1 MGFTAAVN
9 SGKSSK
15 RREDGQVQP
24 AQQHQGEER
33 NEDTHRAS
41 QGRMVVLV
49 AGSNAEH
56 VSEHLHVGRGPFMR
70 FRVTEWTSFPIKSAA
85 ALTFHQRSLR
95 PAAFARSERPGNT
108 VETALGDPWTMKP
121 SARKTPASEL
131 SCEVCGL
138 MPEPTRTRLTLAN
151 VAVMLPIE
159 LLVHALVVDTQLP
172 YLAKVLV
179 LTVTATVLVI
189 WVAEPSAA
197 RMLRGWLHAPA
208 LRDRRK
214 LTAAPALWR
223 ARTVLRDDPGSLQ
236 KVTKALART
245 GTNILSI
252 HVHPVEDGV
261 LDEFVL
267 SAPGHLGERALL
279 DALHD
284 GGGTRPHVWPTT
296 ALAMADGQ
304 TKALSLA
311 ARIADAP
318 DELPLAVAELL
329 RARILSPAEA
339 LLERYDAGTRLKIPT
354 AWHGP
359 ITFVR
364 QGEPF
369 TPAESARAHRLAEL
383 AEILSHRPAA
393 VR

>member
-1 MGFTAAVN
+1 
-9 SGKSSK
+9 
-15 RREDGQVQP
+15 
-24 AQQHQGEER
+24 
-33 NEDTHRAS
+33 
-41 QGRMVVLV
+41 
-49 AGSNAEH
+49 
-56 VSEHLHVGRGPFMR
+56 
-70 FRVTEWTSFPIKSAA
+70 
-85 ALTFHQRSLR
+85 
-95 PAAFARSERPGNT
+95 
-108 VETALGDPWTMKP
+108 MKP
-121 SARKTPASEL
+121 SGSKTPASEL

-197 RMLRGWLHAPA
+197 RVLRGWLHAPA
-208 LRDRRK
+208 LRQRRR
-214 LTAAPALWR
+214 LSGAPALWR
-223 ARTVLRDDPGSLQ
+223 ARTVLQDEPGSLQ
-236 KVTKALART
+236 KITKALARLD
-245 GTNILSI
+245 TNILSI
-252 HVHPVEDGV
+252 HVHPVAGGV

-267 SAPGHLGERALL
+267 STPGGVDEYQLL
-279 DALHD
+279 EALHQA
-284 GGGTRPHVWPTT
+284 GGTHSHAWPTT

-339 LLERYDAGTRLKIPT
+339 LLERHDAGTRLKIPT

-364 QGEPF
+364 AGEPF

-383 AEILSHRPAA
+383 AEILSHRPAGLPQ
-393 VR
+393 